1 MSEATSAREDRAE
14 REERVKAQYAKE
26 GAGKSAPAKAKDKKL
41 KGKTNVA
48 VVKKGAVPE
57 GKISVEAAEKK
68 LSPLANEINVRF
80 EKASK
85 LDGQADDHRLAAA
98 LRLNEAKQLCAA
110 SGIRFRE
117 WVEKE
122 VKEQSWETVRK
133 LAVVG
138 GAPNP
143 QIALEDMRGKN
154 KEANKKHREK
164 KKIKET
170 AQKVFGPAEALLAA
184 KPEEALK
191 AARAFA
197 AEHGLE
203 VVSKTEAKELRQKAK
218 SAEMKTEEPLTLDA
232 LKAAFNALPA
242 RAKMDFV
249 RFAAGEV
256 GGKFVSAID
265 ESDPVASKG
274 EGDDLG
280 IPAGLRRSRKL

>member
-26 GAGKSAPAKAKDKKL
+26 GAAAKKVPAKAKSKKL
-41 KGKTNVA
+41 KGKVNVEE
-48 VVKKGAVPE
+48 VKGTAIAKL
-57 GKISVEAAEKK
+57 STEAAEKK
-68 LSPLANEINVRF
+68 LTPLANEINVRF

-117 WVEKE
+117 WVESH

-191 AARAFA
+191 ATRAFA
-197 AEHGLE
+197 ADNGMELL
-203 VVSKTEAKELRQKAK
+203 SKTEAKELRQKAK

-280 IPAGLRRSRKL
+280 TPAGLRRSRKL